1 MPFLGMQHLSPRTHS
16 RRPHRV
22 LVLGVGNTLLQ
33 DDGAGVHVAETLRTD
48 FRGDW
53 LRAGCEPEIVDA
65 GTVGLALLPLIEDA
79 ATLIVVDAAE
89 LGAAP
94 GTLRVFPDGQIDRL
108 LSGKRRTV
116 HEVALADLFAAA
128 ALRGRSPARR
138 ALIAIQPG
146 CTDWGLNPTPAVAA
160 AIPRACAAVWALLR
174 KWQTQPR
181 EAPGGRVPERRIGPA
196 ERRIA

>member
-1 MPFLGMQHLSPRTHS
+1 MPTSGSPRARS
-16 RRPHRV
+16 RQSQRV

-33 DDGAGVHVAETLRTD
+33 DDGVGVHVTETLRTD

-53 LRAGCEPEIVDA
+53 LRAGCEPEFIDA
-65 GTVGLALLPLIEDA
+65 GTVGLALLPAIEDA
-79 ATLIVVDAAE
+79 SAVVVVDATE

-94 GTLRVFPDGQIDRL
+94 GTVRLFRDGQIDRL
-108 LSGKRRTV
+108 LSGKRRSV

-146 CTDWGLNPTPAVAA
+146 CTDWGLQPTPAVAA
-160 AIPRACAAVWALLR
+160 AIPRACAAVWTLLR
-174 KWQTQPR
+174 TWLAPRQQPI
-181 EAPGGRVPERRIGPA
+181 GRRAA
-196 ERRIA
+196 ERKIA

>member
-1 MPFLGMQHLSPRTHS
+1 MQHLSPRTPT
-16 RRPHRV
+16 RQPHKV

-33 DDGAGVHVAETLRTD
+33 DDGIGVHVAEALRTD

-53 LRAGCEPEIVDA
+53 LRAGFEPEIVDA
-65 GTVGLALLPLIEDA
+65 GTVGLALLPLVED
-79 ATLIVVDAAE
+79 TGELIVVDAAE

-94 GTLRVFPDGQIDRL
+94 GTLRIFYDGRIDRL

-146 CTDWGLNPTPAVAA
+146 CTDWGLSPTTAVAA
-160 AIPRACAAVWALLR
+160 AIPRACAAVWAVLR
-174 KWQTQPR
+174 KWRAPRRQPP
-181 EAPGGRVPERRIGPA
+181 AKRVA
-196 ERRIA
+196 ERKIA

>member
-1 MPFLGMQHLSPRTHS
+1 MQRA
-16 RRPHRV
+16 

-33 DDGAGVHVAETLRTD
+33 DDGVGVHVTETLRTD

-53 LRAGCEPEIVDA
+53 LRAGCEPEFIDA
-65 GTVGLALLPLIEDA
+65 GTVGLALLPALEDA
-79 ATLIVVDAAE
+79 SAVIVVDATE

-94 GTLRVFPDGQIDRL
+94 GTVRLFRDGQIDRL
-108 LSGKRRTV
+108 LSGKRRSV

-146 CTDWGLNPTPAVAA
+146 CTDWGLYPTPAVAA
-160 AIPRACAAVWALLR
+160 AIPRACAAVWTLLR
-174 KWQTQPR
+174 TWHAPRQQPI
-181 EAPGGRVPERRIGPA
+181 GRRAA
-196 ERRIA
+196 ERKIA